1 MNHPAKRLIV
11 LLHAIEDGM
20 MVCMLTSMILLAV
33 GQIALRN
40 LFDTSI
46 SWGDPLLRVMVLWIA
61 LLGAMAA
68 TRANNHIK
76 IDLLSRFLPHHLTRW
91 IRRLTHT
98 FTALICGIIGWHAGR
113 FVQFEREDA
122 VILFSDI
129 PAWTCELIIPV
140 AFAIMAFR
148 FLLQAI
154 TPPDESIQ

>member
-1 MNHPAKRLIV
+1 MNHLAKRFV
-11 LLHAIEDGM
+11 MLLHALEDGM
-20 MVCMLTSMILLAV
+20 MVFMLTSMILLAV

-46 SWGDPLLRVMVLWIA
+46 SWGDPLLRVMVLWVA

-76 IDLLSRFLPHHLTRW
+76 IDLFSRFLPRHLTRW
-91 IRRLTHT
+91 VRRVTHT
-98 FTALICGIIGWHAGR
+98 FTALICSIISWHAGR
-113 FVQFEREDA
+113 FVLFEKEDA

-129 PAWTCELIIPV
+129 PAWTCELIIPL
-140 AFAIMAFR
+140 AFAIMALR

-154 TPPDESIQ
+154 APPDESIQ